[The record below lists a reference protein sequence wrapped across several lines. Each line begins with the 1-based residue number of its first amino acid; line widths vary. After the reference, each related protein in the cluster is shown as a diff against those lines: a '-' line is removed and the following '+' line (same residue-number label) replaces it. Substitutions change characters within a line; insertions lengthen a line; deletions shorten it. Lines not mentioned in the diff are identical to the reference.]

1 MIYLLLVILALLWG
15 LSFLGTQVLL
25 DVLAPMEILAVRWF
39 LAFFVFSALIALKV
53 VKVDYRGKPLKY
65 LAVLTLL
72 QPCIYSILET
82 WGVKLTTSSES
93 SIFIAVIPLMV
104 VIENWLFFRQ
114 KSSRR
119 VAGAILLSFAGVIVC
134 VVFGP
139 NFSAGSKLFG
149 YLVLIGAVVCG
160 AAYTVF
166 TKRYI
171 KNFSPMEVTYGLTI
185 AGALVFNTLSL
196 LQGNGF
202 HGYRMLFTDV
212 ETAGALLYLGI
223 GCSCAAYMIF
233 NYSISRLKV
242 AVAATIQTNAITV
255 VGVIAGI
262 VFAGEPWGWYTIVGL
277 TMTITGIVIS
287 SQEEKKSGG
296 LPAGSVESDC

>member
-1 MIYLLLVILALLWG
+1 
-15 LSFLGTQVLL
+15 
-25 DVLAPMEILAVRWF
+25 
-39 LAFFVFSALIALKV
+39 
-53 VKVDYRGKPLKY
+53 
-65 LAVLTLL
+65 
-72 QPCIYSILET
+72 
-82 WGVKLTTSSES
+82 
-93 SIFIAVIPLMV
+93 
-104 VIENWLFFRQ
+104 
-114 KSSRR
+114 
-119 VAGAILLSFAGVIVC
+119 
-134 VVFGP
+134 
-139 NFSAGSKLFG
+139 
-149 YLVLIGAVVCG
+149 
-160 AAYTVF
+160 
-166 TKRYI
+166 
-171 KNFSPMEVTYGLTI
+171 MEVTYGLTI